1 MNDFIPRLE
10 AALRQPLPGR
20 DAQYKMAHVAR
31 QVAAQP
37 PSDAREAGVMALF
50 FPKDAA
56 WHLVLI
62 QRKNDNPNDRHGGQ
76 ISFPGGKRDAA
87 DIDMAHTA
95 LRETE
100 EEVGVPAHEIQLLG
114 ELTELYIPVSNFL
127 VKPYVGYVPYQPTFA
142 PQWQEVE
149 QVLEVGWAELRH
161 TDNRVTTDLRLH
173 EQLTIPGVPCFRIG
187 GHIIWGATAMMLS
200 ELLDVAEPKV

>member
-1 MNDFIPRLE
+1 MNDFIVQLQ
-10 AALRQPLPGR
+10 AALGQPLPGR

-31 QVAAQP
+31 QVAAPP

-50 FPKDAA
+50 YPKDAD
-56 WHLVLI
+56 WHLALI

-76 ISFPGGKRDAA
+76 ISFPGGKRDAT
-87 DIDMAHTA
+87 DRDLAHTA

-127 VKPYVGYVPYQPTFA
+127 VKPYVGYVSYMPTFA

-149 QVLEVGWAELRH
+149 QVLEVRWAELQNSS
-161 TDNRVTTDLRLH
+161 NRVTTDLRLH
-173 EQLTIPGVPCFRIG
+173 EQLTIPGVPCFQIG
-187 GHIIWGATAMMLS
+187 GHIIWGATAMMIS
-200 ELLDVAEPKV
+200 ELLDVLG